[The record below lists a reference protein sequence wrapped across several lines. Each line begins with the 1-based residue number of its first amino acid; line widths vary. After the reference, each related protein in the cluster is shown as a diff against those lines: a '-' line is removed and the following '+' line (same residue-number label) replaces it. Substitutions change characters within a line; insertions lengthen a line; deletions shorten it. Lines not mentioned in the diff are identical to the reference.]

1 MCVILFTTING
12 KKILAKNRDRIY
24 HPNIEIIHE
33 IIDGIEIVYLMDKK
47 TGWIEGMNENG
58 LALLNATLNMKDSDS
73 KSFINTR
80 KNILKKKKN
89 KIFNALK
96 NNTKKNIFYNLI
108 KKSEDPDLI
117 LEGNTLLHY
126 NNEVYHIENDIF
138 NKFNI
143 RNIKKPLV
151 LTNHSKYL
159 RNLGYTKG
167 KKGLSSF
174 LRQKLVEMKLN
185 ENYSKEN
192 NNKEIYDD
200 LMNNVLN
207 IYSPNI
213 DPRLQPYRDEKL
225 VKESFPNLEKDTVII
240 YTTGQILC
248 NVTDKEFVYYSDKNN
263 SAKVKYINKLP
274 SSYVPK
280 IRVIIKETEKNMDPQ
295 YLIPERKLKQIY
307 DKFNF
312 KTNYKTRNN
321 KVKHSKSTKKNKK

>member
-117 LEGNTLLHY
+117 LEGNTLVHY
-126 NNEVYHIENDIF
+126 NNDIYHIENDIY

-143 RNIKKPLV
+143 RNIKKPIV
-151 LTNHSKYL
+151 LTNHSNYL
-159 RNLGYTKG
+159 PNLGYTTG
-167 KKGLSSF
+167 KKGLSSY
-174 LRQKLVEMKLN
+174 LRQKLVELKLN
-185 ENYSKEN
+185 NNYNKEN
-192 NNKEIYDD
+192 NNIEIYDD